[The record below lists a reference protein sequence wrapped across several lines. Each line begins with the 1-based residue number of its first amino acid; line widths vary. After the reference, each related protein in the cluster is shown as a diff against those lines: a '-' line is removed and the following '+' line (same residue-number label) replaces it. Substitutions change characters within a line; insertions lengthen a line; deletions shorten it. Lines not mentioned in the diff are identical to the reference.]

1 MYNIDLFVAY
11 YTNLIKLSVKLL
23 MLIYWF
29 YFINPY
35 KIMQQKYL
43 EQTKQELRF
52 KTQLRDAFIRKW
64 CWCQV
69 CAGIFRASEYQN
81 NPNLYSSNKSK
92 T

>member
-1 MYNIDLFVAY
+1 
-11 YTNLIKLSVKLL
+11 
-23 MLIYWF
+23 
-29 YFINPY
+29 
-35 KIMQQKYL
+35 MQQKYL